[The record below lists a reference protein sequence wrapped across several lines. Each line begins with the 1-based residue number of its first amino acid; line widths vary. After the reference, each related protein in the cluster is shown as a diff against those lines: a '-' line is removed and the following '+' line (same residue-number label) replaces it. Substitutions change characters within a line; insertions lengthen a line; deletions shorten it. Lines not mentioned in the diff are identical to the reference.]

1 MTNNQSIYG
10 LLILLFL
17 VGQSC
22 QEIVDLGPSELPPRL
37 VVDGQIT
44 NEWRRHELHLT
55 VSGDYDQNGDYKP
68 ATDAVVYLSDGQQ
81 TIYYAETEPG
91 RYLTDSLQGV
101 PGRSYTLTIQWQGTT
116 YTATDSM
123 GAVPEAFEPVSFT
136 SELGFRQFEY
146 RRHQF
151 GFAHPNQ
158 WQLIVHRADTSTA
171 PPVEEPYYGQQVGQV
186 ILPPGDTRFTFFT
199 HTNIEVSGLMNFEDA
214 HFYGFRPGRWVTQKR
229 FSLSVA
235 YYDYLRG
242 VFLETEWR
250 ESLFAG
256 TPANPRGNVSQG
268 ALGFFSASAVRTE
281 RFRLE

>member
-1 MTNNQSIYG
+1 MDDIQDHFRAVQRGDLSAFEA
-10 LLILLFL
+10 LFRLFYQDLYAQAFRIVGTKVVAEEL
-17 VGQSC
+17 VQ
-22 QEIVDLGPSELPPRL
+22 DLFIHLWE
-37 VVDGQIT
+37 
-44 NEWRRHELHLT
+44 NRRK
-55 VSGDYDQNGDYKP
+55 VAIP
-68 ATDAVVYLSDGQQ
+68 ASPKAYLFTAIRNRSL
-81 TIYYAETEPG
+81 YYSETEPG
-91 RYLTDSLQGV
+91 IYLTDSLQGV
-101 PGRSYTLTIQWQGTT
+101 PGRTYTLTIQWQGTT

-123 GAVPEAFEPVSFT
+123 GAVPEAFEPISFT
-136 SELGFRQFEY
+136 SELGIRQFEY

-229 FSLSVA
+229 FSLSAA